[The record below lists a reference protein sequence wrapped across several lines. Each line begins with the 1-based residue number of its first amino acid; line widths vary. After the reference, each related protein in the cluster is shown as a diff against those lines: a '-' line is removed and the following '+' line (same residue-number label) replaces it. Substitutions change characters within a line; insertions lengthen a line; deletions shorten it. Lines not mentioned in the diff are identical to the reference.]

1 MEFDGEDSSA
11 GNYWL
16 FIILWAIL
24 GTLLFS
30 NGQFPES
37 DSQTETQ
44 PSVTN
49 VTDDFQD
56 DSRDKFQ

>member
-11 GNYWL
+11 VNYWL

-37 DSQTETQ
+37 EPQTGSQ
-44 PSVTN
+44 SDVTN
-49 VTDDFQD
+49 VTDDSKD
-56 DSRDKFQ
+56 DSREE